1 MVPAALR
8 FSTPNPLSFPMMSRR
23 TYLQGKQ
30 SHGGV
35 GRTGGSTRLRDVS
48 SRMLSQD
55 VGAASWRG
63 CRVRLGVALC
73 APWDSGAHLDS
84 PPSSTCSQCTE
95 FMALI
100 LV

>member
-23 TYLQGKQ
+23 TYLQERQ
-30 SHGGV
+30 SHGGA
-35 GRTGGSTRLRDVS
+35 GRTGGSTHLCDVS
-48 SRMLSQD
+48 GRMLSQD
-55 VGAASWRG
+55 AGAASQRRCWA
-63 CRVRLGVALC
+63 RLGAALC

-95 FMALI
+95 FRALI

>member
-8 FSTPNPLSFPMMSRR
+8 FSTPNPLSFPMMSLR

-35 GRTGGSTRLRDVS
+35 GRTEGSTHFHDVFG
-48 SRMLSQD
+48 RMLSQD
-55 VGAASWRG
+55 MGGASWRG
-63 CRVRLGVALC
+63 CRAGLGVALC
-73 APWDSGAHLDS
+73 TLWNSRAHLDS

>member
-8 FSTPNPLSFPMMSRR
+8 FSTPNPLSLPMMSRR

-30 SHGGV
+30 SHSGM
-35 GRTGGSTRLRDVS
+35 GRTGGSTHSHDVS
-48 SRMLSQD
+48 GRMLSQD
-55 VGAASWRG
+55 VGAASRWGR
-63 CRVRLGVALC
+63 RARLGVALC
-73 APWDSGAHLDS
+73 APWDSWTHLDS

>member
-23 TYLQGKQ
+23 TYLEGKQ
-30 SHGGV
+30 SRSGV
-35 GRTGGSTRLRDVS
+35 GRTGGSARLLDVS
-48 SRMLSQD
+48 GRMLSQA
-55 VGAASWRG
+55 VGAASQRG
-63 CRVRLGVALC
+63 CRARLRVALC
-73 APWDSGAHLDS
+73 APWATRAHLDS

-100 LV
+100 FV